1 MGVPSNSV
9 ILARTKKKQE
19 ETKRVEGV
27 GRLLIYA
34 CTSANVFPA
43 ISITEAEDQRRRG
56 TVGTCGLTS
65 LELACPAG
73 GSVAGA
79 LLGRNSNPAKPSAQ
93 PSCQQGASWASSGL
107 PDFSQKAQRG
117 SLGQG
122 SGSPKCARQGEILE
136 APGGT
141 RLRAGPQGA
150 GGKAPA
156 SQAHRKGGEHEF
168 PPAS

>member
-1 MGVPSNSV
+1 MGKGKSGSSQQ
-9 ILARTKKKQE
+9 LGDFGEKEE

-43 ISITEAEDQRRRG
+43 ISITEAEDQRKRG
-56 TVGTCGLTS
+56 TTGTCGLTS
-65 LELACPAG
+65 LPCWGLSDWGIAG
-73 GSVAGA
+73 
-79 LLGRNSNPAKPSAQ
+79 PEFKPSAQ
-93 PSCQQGASWASSGL
+93 PNCQQGASRASSGL

-117 SLGQG
+117 SPGQG

-136 APGGT
+136 APRGT
-141 RLRAGPQGA
+141 RLSAGPKGA
-150 GGKAPA
+150 GGNAPA
-156 SQAHRKGGEHEF
+156 SQAHRKGGKHEF